1 MKWQETGLNPNCH
14 NIKGLSKEFSCLQYL
29 ESTYKAHS
37 IKVLGY
43 VAPATETNV
52 QYVAVKNI
60 ELMLKKNMTVEDI
73 AKVWNQG
80 HTGNCRAGTNSLG
93 VKFNSC
99 QYVKELLDKYNKL
112 K

>member
-1 MKWQETGLNPNCH
+1 
-14 NIKGLSKEFSCLQYL
+14 
-29 ESTYKAHS
+29 
-37 IKVLGY
+37 
-43 VAPATETNV
+43 V

-80 HTGNCRAGTNSLG
+80 NTGACKKGVNKLG
-93 VKFNSC
+93 VAFNSC

>member
-1 MKWQETGLNPNCH
+1 
-14 NIKGLSKEFSCLQYL
+14 
-29 ESTYKAHS
+29 
-37 IKVLGY
+37 
-43 VAPATETNV
+43 
-52 QYVAVKNI
+52 
-60 ELMLKKNMTVEDI
+60 MLKKNMTVEDI

-80 HTGNCRAGTNSLG
+80 NTGPCKKGVNSLG